1 MNPFQM
7 NPTDMKTNAQINEQ
21 GKLLLEEYDRL
32 VKIVGVYS
40 SLAEMKQR
48 LAEETKETRAKAK
61 VEADAEA
68 QKIINDAKAAAKA
81 ITDDAHREK
90 ELYISG
96 FEDAGK
102 TRKEQIIK
110 DAEAE
115 AQSIRNSAETYAQK
129 QKEAADK
136 EFNVLVE
143 KGEARRQ
150 ELIKAADIEAQKI
163 RKQADDCL
171 TNARTEETKI
181 KDKAVSDA
189 DTIRENAQKEMQ
201 QQREKLEEA
210 KAEIEKER
218 ELVNN
223 KKNDYEYKLN
233 ALDAHKEALEQSFED
248 RVDKECSAR
257 GIRCETAEKTLNDIR
272 DRNKELEKDKEKYLE
287 YKVNEKALNDLGEYR
302 SELNAL
308 KKKLNAYEEKGIT
321 PETVDQFVNAEN
333 QAEEYADEIRDL
345 KKKLEEKEKA
355 LLLRRNE
362 SVELDSEKERSKY
375 WEDRAREYKE
385 ELERNQKV
393 TREEMLSP
401 IRSVPS
407 FMARTDDLSDD
418 KRFTD
423 EQKWLENI
431 KAKSA
436 ESGLRFSKR
445 QIYAYH
451 TAQKIRDMSPLV
463 VLAGVSG
470 TGKSELPKNYALH
483 GGMNFLSIPVKPD
496 WDSPASLFGYYNS
509 IERRF
514 EATDLVRALYQMS
527 SDSLRR
533 DQLMM
538 VLLDEMNLAHP
549 EQYFAD
555 MLSKLETCRGL
566 NQNAQYDILLGGGES
581 PERLDIGS
589 NILWTGTMNEDETTK
604 GLSDKVVDRSTLITF
619 PRPKELY
626 DREGSKEIKQE
637 FFLSRKTWTSWCNK
651 VNVENVDEVKK
662 KLEEYRGY
670 VQNINE
676 QMANMGRNLGHRVW
690 QGIAQYIEHYPDV
703 VYARKNELEVAMNKA
718 FGDAIAF
725 KIMPKLRG
733 VEVRGQNE
741 ECLNRIEGILS
752 SHAGELVND
761 YKHARGLTTELF
773 QWCSADFMNK
783 DDE

>member
-1 MNPFQM
+1 MNPFQT
-7 NPTDMKTNAQINEQ
+7 NPTGMTSNEEIVEK
-21 GKLLLEEYDRL
+21 GIRLLEEYDRL
-32 VKIVGVYS
+32 TEIVGVYS
-40 SLAEMKQR
+40 SYAEMQQR
-48 LAEETKETRAKAK
+48 LNENAEEIR
-61 VEADAEA
+61 AEA
-68 QKIINDAKAAAKA
+68 ETEARKIIEKAKAAAKA
-81 ITDDAHREK
+81 ITEDAHREK

-96 FEDAGK
+96 FEDEGK
-102 TRKEQIIK
+102 TRKEQIIE
-110 DAEAE
+110 DAKAY
-115 AQSIRNSAETYAQK
+115 AQSIRNSAEADIQK
-129 QKEAADK
+129 RKESADQ
-136 EFNVLVE
+136 EFDGRVA
-143 KGEARRQ
+143 KGEERRK
-150 ELIKAADIEAQKI
+150 ELIALAEKETQSI
-163 RKQADDCL
+163 REQADDYL
-171 TNARTEETKI
+171 KKARDEEAKI
-181 KDKAVSDA
+181 KSKAVSDA
-189 DTIRENAQKEMQ
+189 DDIRKNAQSEMQ
-201 QQREKLEEA
+201 KQRKELEAEKA
-210 KAEIEKER
+210 TIEKER
-218 ELVNN
+218 ELINSKQN
-223 KKNDYEYKLN
+223 ELEYKIN
-233 ALDAHKEALEQSFED
+233 ALDAHKKALDDSFAN
-248 RVDKECSAR
+248 RVDEVCSAR
-257 GIRCETAEKTLNDIR
+257 GIRCKTAEETLNDIR
-272 DRNKELEKDKEKYLE
+272 NRNKELEKEKEKYLNL
-287 YKVNEKALNDLGEYR
+287 KVNENDIKNWEKYR

-308 KKKLNAYEEKGIT
+308 KKQLKVFEDNNIT
-321 PETVDQFVNAEN
+321 LENVDEFVNAKDK
-333 QAEEYADEIRDL
+333 ADTYAGQIRDL
-345 KKKLEEKEKA
+345 NKQLEEKEKA

-362 SVELDSEKERSKY
+362 SVELDAEKERSKY
-375 WEDRAREYKE
+375 WEDCAMQWLE
-385 ELERNQKV
+385 ELERNKKV
-393 TREEMLSP
+393 TREEMLAP
-401 IRSVPS
+401 IRSIPS
-407 FMARTDDLSDD
+407 FMAKTDDLADD
-418 KRFTD
+418 KQFTD

-431 KAKSA
+431 KAKSE
-436 ESGLRFSKR
+436 ESGLKFSKR

-533 DQLMM
+533 NQLMM

-566 NQNAQYDILLGGGES
+566 KQNAQYDILLGGGET

-604 GLSDKVVDRSTLITF
+604 GLSDKVIDRSTLITF
-619 PRPKELY
+619 PRPRELY
-626 DREGSKEIKQE
+626 DREGNKEIKQE

-651 VNVENVDEVKK
+651 VNTESADEVKK

-703 VYARKNELEVAMNKA
+703 VYAKKNELEAAMNKA
-718 FGDAIAF
+718 FSDAIAF

-761 YKHARGLTTELF
+761 YKHARELTTELF